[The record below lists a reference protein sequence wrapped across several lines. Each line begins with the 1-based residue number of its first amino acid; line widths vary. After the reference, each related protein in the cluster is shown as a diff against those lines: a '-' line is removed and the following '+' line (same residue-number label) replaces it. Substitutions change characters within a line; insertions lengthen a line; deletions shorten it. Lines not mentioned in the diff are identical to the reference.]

1 MKTIFA
7 DSEREDFHMRKMLAL
22 LVVTGVLLG
31 VVGTAFAGEN
41 GTIWPTSSTKS
52 SKVKLMENGSIWPF

>member
-1 MKTIFA
+1 
-7 DSEREDFHMRKMLAL
+7 MRKMFAV

-41 GTIWPTSSTKS
+41 GTIWPTRSTQS
-52 SKVKLMENGSIWPF
+52 SKVKPLENKGIWPF

>member
-1 MKTIFA
+1 
-7 DSEREDFHMRKMLAL
+7 MRKMLAL

>member
-1 MKTIFA
+1 
-7 DSEREDFHMRKMLAL
+7 MRKMLAL
-22 LVVTGVLLG
+22 FVVTGVLLG

-41 GTIWPTSSTKS
+41 GTIWPTSSKS